1 MHIHVYT
8 LLIILIPVA
17 SYNEEFYVEGIYHEF
32 ELQAGFELNKLEQGV
47 IFPGF
52 LSLSVFLS
60 SKFKNIDKKLIKNF
74 TR

>member
-8 LLIILIPVA
+8 LLIILPVA

-52 LSLSVFLS
+52 LSLSLFLS
-60 SKFKNIDKKLIKNF
+60 SKFKNIDKKLIKSF
-74 TR
+74 TT

>member
-8 LLIILIPVA
+8 LLIILPVA

-32 ELQAGFELNKLEQGV
+32 ELNKLEQGV

-52 LSLSVFLS
+52 LSLSLFLS
-60 SKFKNIDKKLIKNF
+60 SKFKNIDKKLIKSF

>member
-8 LLIILIPVA
+8 LLIILPVA

-52 LSLSVFLS
+52 LSLS
-60 SKFKNIDKKLIKNF
+60 SKFKNIDKKLIKSF